1 MKKVMPKNVKIAIW
15 IFYFTQIIGLIKQYF
30 HYINVDFKLILLNN
44 IPSQYMQLISNEQ
57 LEQILLYYRYAIYIG
72 VVVSFLSM
80 IYVIYETSLGKN
92 WARVLLLI
100 SCILTY
106 ILLFG
111 ASFFTYITNQGFDF
125 NSFIYRVIVSLL
137 EIFALILLFNK
148 NSKPYFVS

>member
-1 MKKVMPKNVKIAIW
+1 MEKVVPKNIKIATW
-15 IFYFTQIIGLIKQYF
+15 ILYFAQAIGLIKQYL
-30 HYINVDFKLILLNN
+30 HYINVDLRAILLNN

-57 LEQILLYYRYAIYIG
+57 LEQLLVYYKYAIYAG
-72 VVVSFLSM
+72 VIVSFLGM

-111 ASFFTYITNQGFDF
+111 ASIFTYITNQGFDF
-125 NSFIYRVIVSLL
+125 STFVYRIIVSLL
-137 EIFALILLFNK
+137 EIFALILLFSK
-148 NSKPYFVS
+148 NSKSYFTS